1 MNRERRVWLTERRLI
16 IPKRELEIVSDLDVI
31 AAQPNWPIMLR
42 FGILLLAI
50 AFGPV
55 DRAILPVFA
64 LMSILLFS
72 R

>member
-1 MNRERRVWLTERRLI
+1 M
-16 IPKRELEIVSDLDVI
+16 VSDSDVI

-64 LMSILLFS
+64 LMSILFS
-72 R
+72 RDSATFTHLLLMFF

>member
-1 MNRERRVWLTERRLI
+1 M
-16 IPKRELEIVSDLDVI
+16 VSDLDVI

-64 LMSILLFS
+64 LMSILFFS
-72 R
+72 RRRNLHSPALNVFLTL

>member
-1 MNRERRVWLTERRLI
+1 M
-16 IPKRELEIVSDLDVI
+16 VSDLDVI
-31 AAQPNWPIMLR
+31 AAQPNWPIMPP

-55 DRAILPVFA
+55 NRAILPVFA
-64 LMSILLFS
+64 PMSILSFS

>member
-1 MNRERRVWLTERRLI
+1 M
-16 IPKRELEIVSDLDVI
+16 SDLDIV
-31 AAQPNWPIMLR
+31 AAQPNWPIMLPS
-42 FGILLLAI
+42 GILQLAI

-64 LMSILLFS
+64 LMSILFFS